1 MTRLA
6 FLFSALLLPL
16 PMRAAEDSTPA
27 CCSAIPARFAAVST
41 AAPAGQEKSEGERND
56 TDPKY
61 KGMVWIPGGKFRMGS
76 DRGNPDEQPVHEV
89 EVDGFWMD
97 ETEVTND
104 QFAAFVEATGY
115 VTTAEKAPVLE
126 EIMKQLPPGTPPPPK
141 EMLVPA
147 SLVFSAPKG
156 VSNLNDVSQW
166 WTWKPGADWRHP
178 GGPETSIEGRGN
190 DPVVQV
196 SYEDAVAY
204 AKWAGK
210 RLPTEAE
217 WEWAARTSN
226 PEDPYPWGSAPI
238 DPETTS
244 QPANTWQGE
253 FPVKNTAVDGYVD
266 VAPVKSFPPN
276 ARGLYDMGGN
286 VWEWCA
292 DWYRY
297 DAYAAS
303 DRPAKNPKGPSDSLD
318 PQEPYAPK
326 RVLRGGSFLCNDS
339 YCSGFRVT
347 ARMKNTP
354 DTSSNHIGFRC
365 VAD

>member
-1 MTRLA
+1 
-6 FLFSALLLPL
+6 
-16 PMRAAEDSTPA
+16 
-27 CCSAIPARFAAVST
+27 
-41 AAPAGQEKSEGERND
+41 
-56 TDPKY
+56 
-61 KGMVWIPGGKFRMGS
+61 MVWIPGGTFRMGS
-76 DRGNPDEQPVHEV
+76 EDGNPDERPVHEV

-126 EIMKQLPPGTPPPPK
+126 EIMKQLPPGTPPPPQ
-141 EMLVPA
+141 EMLVAA
-147 SLVFSAPKG
+147 SLVFAAPEG
-156 VSNLNDVSQW
+156 VANLEDVSQW

-178 GGPETSIEGRGN
+178 RGPGTSIEGRGS

-196 SYEDAVAY
+196 SHDDAVAY
-204 AKWAGK
+204 ATWAGK

-217 WEWAARTSN
+217 WEWAARGGN
-226 PEDPYPWGSAPI
+226 PDDPYPWGSTAI
-238 DPETTS
+238 DPASKS
-244 QPANTWQGE
+244 QPANTWQGT
-253 FPVKNTAVDGYVD
+253 FPVSNTAVDGFSE

-292 DWYRY
+292 DWYRH
-297 DAYAAS
+297 DAYGTS
-303 DRPAKNPKGPSDSLD
+303 DRPAKNPKGPADSLD

-339 YCSGFRVT
+339 YCSGFRVA